1 MHGIGGVPIPGR
13 LLLAPMAGVTDVGF
27 RSVCRREGAALCCT
41 EMVSSK
47 ALVYQDGKTLS
58 LLAMEP
64 GEHPV
69 AVQLYNHWRKHL
81 LGAYWQRMGMTVIP
95 SICWSDES
103 SFDWCF
109 DGEPAGGTVAVSS
122 VGTQKNPNA
131 RQLFQLGYSEMLRR
145 LKPEKILFFGDMPEN
160 CKGNLEHHP
169 AYYAALAHARKK
181 R

>member
-1 MHGIGGVPIPGR
+1 MRARHGVHFFIDDYLFERVWKDPARYAQMLMDFRAVMTPDFS
-13 LLLAPMAGVTDVGF
+13 LFTD
-27 RSVCRREGAALCCT
+27 
-41 EMVSSK
+41 
-47 ALVYQDGKTLS
+47 Y
-58 LLAMEP
+58 
-64 GEHPV
+64 PV

-131 RQLFQLGYSEMLRR
+131 RRLFQLGYSEMLRR
-145 LKPEKILFFGDMPEN
+145 LKPEKILFFGDMPES